1 MRFKVS
7 ISTQYAITI
16 NHGHTNDIILSD
28 REEQTNDAGLTNDM
42 VHPQWHLMLL
52 ILSCQFLPHGPDFSG
67 ATPDQRWSNSDRE
80 RENYNMP

>member
-16 NHGHTNDIILSD
+16 NHGHTSDIVLSD

-42 VHPQWHLMLL
+42 VHPQ
-52 ILSCQFLPHGPDFSG
+52 
-67 ATPDQRWSNSDRE
+67 
-80 RENYNMP
+80 